1 MMRIASR
8 PGLLALA
15 LPLLVVACAGP
26 GGFGER
32 IPEAERLAYAEA
44 LAPQPGDPEASA
56 EKLEAF
62 VVAYPNSHL
71 ADDAFEQLARLDFV
85 AGGREAAFARLRE
98 ATLRYPSGDRVD
110 EIRLRLA
117 LWETERDASD
127 EARRWLD
134 EVRPQGLGPAEQ
146 RLFFRLRVRVAE
158 SNVERLVYLSRLRA
172 LRAAALAEEQDEEEA
187 GRALSADLPG
197 PPEELAQFDEEI
209 DGLLE
214 VLERRGA

>member
-85 AGGREAAFARLRE
+85 AGGR
-98 ATLRYPSGDRVD
+98 GQ
-110 EIRLRLA
+110 
-117 LWETERDASD
+117 RDLYSCA
-127 EARRWLD
+127 
-134 EVRPQGLGPAEQ
+134 
-146 RLFFRLRVRVAE
+146 
-158 SNVERLVYLSRLRA
+158 
-172 LRAAALAEEQDEEEA
+172 
-187 GRALSADLPG
+187 
-197 PPEELAQFDEEI
+197 
-209 DGLLE
+209 
-214 VLERRGA
+214 